1 MEHSKCLTYFPQ
13 IEFYEIKAKYII
25 FKIRNV
31 SFVREKRF
39 GIENS
44 PWTSTNSNIGS
55 GLILQFELIQ
65 VHDEERLE
73 HRVHKIEDN
82 LCSKEPY
89 LAQLFGT
96 DSLSK
101 DQENQIR
108 WVIFFSHANVKCLA
122 VNV

>member
-1 MEHSKCLTYFPQ
+1 MDS
-13 IEFYEIKAKYII
+13 
-25 FKIRNV
+25 N
-31 SFVREKRF
+31 
-39 GIENS
+39 ENS
-44 PWTSTNSNIGS
+44 PWTSSNSYISS

-108 WVIFFSHANVKCLA
+108 LAFFYQANTSIKCINEDKCKRQYHIGKTKFQI
-122 VNV
+122 VVV

>member
-1 MEHSKCLTYFPQ
+1 MDS
-13 IEFYEIKAKYII
+13 
-25 FKIRNV
+25 
-31 SFVREKRF
+31 
-39 GIENS
+39 IENS
-44 PWTSTNSNIGS
+44 LLTGSNSYLGS
-55 GLILQFELIQ
+55 DIIFQLLLFQ

-89 LAQLFGT
+89 LAQLFGA

-108 WVIFFSHANVKCLA
+108 YVFFFSTKQKLYRDKLFLNINLEHNVK
-122 VNV
+122 

>member
-108 WVIFFSHANVKCLA
+108 LAFFLPSKH
-122 VNV
+122 

>member
-1 MEHSKCLTYFPQ
+1 MNS
-13 IEFYEIKAKYII
+13 
-25 FKIRNV
+25 
-31 SFVREKRF
+31 
-39 GIENS
+39 IENS
-44 PWTSTNSNIGS
+44 PWTSSNSYIGS

-108 WVIFFSHANVKCLA
+108 LFFLYQANTSSKYIYECKFKRQCHIGKTKSL
-122 VNV
+122 